1 MEGQGTIDLIVCLD
15 FSIQLIGT
23 ACFKEND
30 MRDLSCLLNFI
41 VVGCFQFLG
50 LEIFASSIG
59 ESLHS
64 SSGRAFI
71 FIFVQTFGSRT
82 GMACVENC
90 INNSFWSYF
99 CSEFGNQQGKVII
112 QDMFVPFINTFFIHL
127 SSIYRNDSF
136 VPSINFVST
145 DVLNRLSMT
154 GEMKIDDVS
163 FSGCCY

>member
-1 MEGQGTIDLIVCLD
+1 
-15 FSIQLIGT
+15 
-23 ACFKEND
+23 
-30 MRDLSCLLNFI
+30 MRDLSCLLDFV
-41 VVGCFQFLG
+41 VVGRLQFLG

-71 FIFVQTFGSRT
+71 FIVVQTFGSRT
-82 GMACVENC
+82 GMACVENS
-90 INNSFWSYF
+90 IDYSLWSYF
-99 CSEFGNQQGKVII
+99 CSESGNQRGKVII
-112 QDMFVPFINTFFIHL
+112 QDMFVPFINSFFIHL

-154 GEMKIDDVS
+154 GEMKIDDVP
-163 FSGCCY
+163 FLGCCY